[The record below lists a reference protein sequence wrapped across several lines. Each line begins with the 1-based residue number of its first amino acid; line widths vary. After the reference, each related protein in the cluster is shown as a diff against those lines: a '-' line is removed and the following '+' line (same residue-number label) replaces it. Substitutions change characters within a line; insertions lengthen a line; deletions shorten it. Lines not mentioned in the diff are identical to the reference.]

1 MLIMKPWITTK
12 MSRLRVAG
20 WNIERPVS
28 PSELRRVQGP
38 QAKTGSAKR
47 SRQYRVTLYLLTL
60 TSYSMLQWGQ
70 RMSTLPSP
78 HIVIQY
84 ALFRFGVHYASASAL
99 HGLVSACDV
108 SWACIAF
115 DGCIGST
122 IHTPLIECKLRA
134 QALRTSRRK
143 RGT

>member
-1 MLIMKPWITTK
+1 
-12 MSRLRVAG
+12 
-20 WNIERPVS
+20 
-28 PSELRRVQGP
+28 
-38 QAKTGSAKR
+38 
-47 SRQYRVTLYLLTL
+47 
-60 TSYSMLQWGQ
+60 
-70 RMSTLPSP
+70 MSTLPSP
-78 HIVIQY
+78 PHRHMKY

-143 RGT
+143 RST